1 MSIVLLCVAGTR
13 ICLVHHSPTQT
24 LDCPQSNARKEHA
37 ILLGENFHRA
47 ENFHRYDRRRYHPTQ
62 GSTIRA
68 RGARAP
74 GARHGIKRRP
84 DTPFKLKRR
93 PPPSYTLSLMSAPL
107 PAAPALPNYDRVEA
121 AYAAYR
127 NVRALLGSVDAITPQ
142 VLCVQ
147 LIDII
152 KLMVSCPAVSQNNPA
167 NSHHRTVALGA
178 GRNRALQRRRGV

>member
-1 MSIVLLCVAGTR
+1 
-13 ICLVHHSPTQT
+13 
-24 LDCPQSNARKEHA
+24 
-37 ILLGENFHRA
+37 
-47 ENFHRYDRRRYHPTQ
+47 
-62 GSTIRA
+62 
-68 RGARAP
+68 
-74 GARHGIKRRP
+74 
-84 DTPFKLKRR
+84 
-93 PPPSYTLSLMSAPL
+93 MSAPL
-107 PAAPALPNYDRVEA
+107 PATPALPNYDRVEA

-167 NSHHRTVALGA
+167 NSRHRTVALGA